1 MINNET
7 EQSFYSRRKKAR
19 RVTKNYSEQGDDDKE
34 YLKIWQN
41 ANPSF
46 KDINSP
52 LSLIKSVSLIFFVL
66 SVVISGYIQNIDLIS
81 STILGASFL
90 IIFLIVFS
98 DDIFSLRNCFSYI
111 FRNTTYIKPFK
122 DIVFWMEEPEPSI
135 IYRSHK
141 KDLIHQAIQIF
152 KVEVI
157 PDKIQAKLASF
168 VISLSSKNLRIP
180 YAFQVVQAPFY
191 SNIDAKLQ
199 KKSMTSIRTNI
210 YFSVMYDRIGIL
222 TDHMIERLRSN
233 IKEMGDIMKNN
244 LATTFHHYKIEL
256 LSEVNL
262 VNALRTFYM
271 KGTTSVA
278 TKIENKKATLRN
290 ISFIPIMKLALF
302 AIILSSID
310 IILSNF
316 EIVFWYIIGIDTG
329 IVIFILLIWWREIFF
344 HFTKTTLFKKDNI
357 MLIKPFKNV
366 RFIRFRQFPRTLFLN
381 IEDHLLLGLKILNL
395 KNMFY
400 PRHVN
405 LKEFFEALNYSKL
418 SFGYTLS
425 NYPIDYSEFYDDGFE
440 HIKEGLKNKLLSRKK
455 QEKNSAA
462 NEEWLG
468 KRYGMWNI
476 ILSLSVHSYIFIET
490 LQKEQFYELEE
501 ELLSKKKSLAGSFH
515 LKFNSMDLTELSSNS
530 LLSGYLFS
538 TLKDKKVRGGGS
550 HLNYMMI
557 QGTTLIPFTEV
568 VGILK
573 KGLEITVPAEFNTP
587 LYLENSI
594 VIGKTINTEVWEGEI
609 EVEFTPQ
616 QLKNLLITNGIHN
629 KRVLT
634 AMKVVTELIEDDHP
648 CLIFDFDGSWSKIIN
663 YFKGTRFEE
672 EILYFKLGSA
682 FTIDPLIS
690 DISYDTNNTE
700 YLEYMFDAFG
710 LAFKKD
716 QRTIDIFRNTI
727 RENPE
732 MDLPSIQLELQTQ
745 SKWERNPISNSL
757 LSLFSDFTTQD
768 LKYFKKVAGTD
779 QEKIYAY
786 NFVTNE
792 KTVIIDLSLLR
803 EANKKIFF
811 SFLILSK
818 IIHYIKSNDDY
829 VVKNII
835 VPNID
840 IFFETYY
847 LDQKM
852 SYGKIDTFLEPFN
865 QRGFGMIYLASQI
878 HYLHPNLLTYFSNLI
893 SFRATDQR
901 DIATLSTLMNLQESG
916 RGMYSPSRQNAYQI
930 EYLKILTSNKV
941 LIKRSDI
948 NQSFPALIEWHKLEK
963 SKKMSDAEIVDF
975 MERRGYNLKN
985 TEKRILEQAKHTL
998 FEAHLGP
1005 YINYLEEVTKFLAFL
1020 KKNEKIGNLTIPV
1033 LKKGLLERIYPK
1045 ASKKTNKKENINNL
1059 RDDILA
1065 ILIKH
1070 KYLVESHRKQ
1080 PSGSETVRTSYSV
1093 GSQFEMSSDDYF
1105 ESKNRQDVDVNIIEK
1120 ENINGPDLT
1129 QVFNTPPR
1137 RYIIQA
1143 QNLKKALAQELGKF
1157 FSRMFEIYHKIKHL
1171 NFKKALKIEHGLIQN
1186 YLSNVYRHFNNQDAI
1201 VTQNS
1206 LNKFLK
1212 YLSSVKN
1219 FPISYEDLVDFNE
1232 RYRVINY
1239 AQGKIKEV
1247 SEEIYKFQN
1256 LFFTKINSF
1265 LEGKNND

>member
-1 MINNET
+1 MIDHET
-7 EQSFYSRRKKAR
+7 EKPFYSRRKKAQQLI
-19 RVTKNYSEQGDDDKE
+19 KSSSEQGEDDNKE

-46 KDINSP
+46 KDINSL
-52 LSLIKSVSLIFFVL
+52 LSLTKSVSLIFFVL
-66 SVVISGYIQNIDLIS
+66 FVVISSYIQNIDLIS

-90 IIFLIVFS
+90 IIFVIVFS
-98 DDIFSLRNCFSYI
+98 NQIFSLRNWFSFI
-111 FRNTTYIKPFK
+111 FRSITYINPFK
-122 DIVFWMEEPEPSI
+122 DMVFWMEEPEPSI

-141 KDLIHQAIQIF
+141 KDLIHQAIQLF

-157 PDKIQAKLASF
+157 PEKVHAKLSKF
-168 VISLSSKNLRIP
+168 IISLSSKNLRIP
-180 YAFQVVQAPFY
+180 YAFQVVQTPFY
-191 SNIDAKLQ
+191 SNIDTKLQ
-199 KKSMTSIRTNI
+199 KKSMTSIRTTI
-210 YFSVMYDRIGIL
+210 YFSVMYDRTGIL

-233 IKEMGDIMKNN
+233 IKQLGDIMKNN
-244 LATTFHHYKIEL
+244 LATTFHHYKIVL
-256 LSEVNL
+256 LSETNL
-262 VNALRTFYM
+262 VNALRTFYV

-290 ISFIPIMKLALF
+290 ISFLSIMKLVLF

-310 IILSNF
+310 IILFKF

-329 IVIFILLIWWREIFF
+329 IVIFILLIWWRELFF

-357 MLIKPFKNV
+357 MLIKPFKNI

-381 IEDHLLLGLKILNL
+381 IEDNQLLGLNILNL
-395 KNMFY
+395 KNIFY
-400 PRHVN
+400 PRFVN
-405 LKEFFEALNYSKL
+405 LKEFFEALNHSKL

-425 NYPIDYSEFYDDGFE
+425 NYPIDYSEFE
-440 HIKEGLKNKLLSRKK
+440 HDGLKHVKEDLQNKLLFRKK
-455 QEKNSAA
+455 EDKNEAF
-462 NEEWLG
+462 NENWLG
-468 KRYGMWNI
+468 KRHGMWNT
-476 ILSLSVHSYIFIET
+476 ILSLSVHSYKFIDS
-490 LQKEQFYELEE
+490 LQEKQFYELEE
-501 ELLSKKKSLAGSFH
+501 ELLSKKESLRGSFH
-515 LKFNSMDLTELSSNS
+515 LNFNSMDLTELSSNS
-530 LLSGYLFS
+530 LISGYLFS
-538 TLKDKKVRGGGS
+538 TLKDKKIRRGGS
-550 HLNYMMI
+550 HLNYLMI
-557 QGTTLIPFTEV
+557 QGTTLRPFTEV

-573 KGLEITVPAEFNTP
+573 KGLETTIPAEFNTP

-594 VIGKTINTEVWEGEI
+594 VIGKTINTEVWEGEV
-609 EVEFTPQ
+609 EVGFTPQ

-634 AMKVVTELIEDDHP
+634 AMKVVSELIENNHP
-648 CLIFDFDGSWSKIIN
+648 SIVFDFDGSWSKIIN

-700 YLEYMFDAFG
+700 YLEYMFDAYG

-745 SKWERNPISNSL
+745 NKWERNPISNSL
-757 LSLFSDFTTQD
+757 LALFSDFTTQD
-768 LKYFKKVAGTD
+768 LNYFKKVEGTD

-818 IIHYIKSNDDY
+818 IIHYIKSSDDY

-835 VPNID
+835 VPHVD

-852 SYGKIDTFLEPFN
+852 SYGKIDIFLDPFI

-878 HYLHPNLLTYFSNLI
+878 HYLHPNLLTYFNNLI
-893 SFRATDQR
+893 TFRATDRR
-901 DIATLSTLMNLQESG
+901 DVAILSTLMNLQESG

-930 EYLKILTSNKV
+930 DYLKVLTSNKV

-948 NQSFPALIEWHKLEK
+948 SQSFPAFIEWHKLEK
-963 SKKMSDAEIVDF
+963 AKKMSDTEIVDF
-975 MERRGYNLKN
+975 MERRGYNLKD

-1005 YINYLEEVTKFLAFL
+1005 YINYLEEITKFLAFL

-1045 ASKKTNKKENINNL
+1045 ASKKTSKKENMIKL

-1065 ILIKH
+1065 ILIEH
-1070 KYLVESHRKQ
+1070 NYLVESHRKQ
-1080 PSGSETVRTSYSV
+1080 PSGSETLITSYSV
-1093 GSQFEMSSDDYF
+1093 GSQFEMSSEDYF
-1105 ESKNRQDVDVNIIEK
+1105 NSKSRQIDVNIIEQ
-1120 ENINGPDLT
+1120 ESINPPDLT
-1129 QVFNTPPR
+1129 QVFNKHPR
-1137 RYIIQA
+1137 KYIIQA
-1143 QNLKKALAQELGKF
+1143 QNFKMALAQELGKF
-1157 FSRMFEIYHKIKHL
+1157 FSTMFRIYYAIKHF
-1171 NFKKALKIEHGLIQN
+1171 NFKKALKIEHSLIRN
-1186 YLSNVYRHFNNQDAI
+1186 YLSNVYKHFNNHDSI
-1201 VTQNS
+1201 VTPNS
-1206 LNKFLK
+1206 LNQFLK
-1212 YLSSVKN
+1212 YLSSVKY
-1219 FPISYEDLVDFNE
+1219 FPISYEDLVDFSE
-1232 RYRVINY
+1232 RDRVINY
-1239 AQGKIKEV
+1239 AEDTIKGV
-1247 SEEIYKFQN
+1247 AEEIYTFQN
-1256 LFFTKINSF
+1256 NFFTKINSF